1 MVTILYAKH
10 LRGTASLGLFQA
22 HQVGQ
27 GGVLA
32 HDEADSGGSDQLLP
46 VAVPDGRVLELP
58 DSPERGQHVLHG
70 HLEAHERVPGP
81 HVLVQ
86 ASDIL
91 QGEEL
96 RIELRLALGV
106 VVQAYL
112 LHDRNVKGSF

>member
-10 LRGTASLGLFQA
+10 LRGAASLGLFQA

-46 VAVPDGRVLELP
+46 VAVPDGRILELP

-96 RIELRLALGV
+96 RIEVRLALGV
-106 VVQAYL
+106 MVLAYL
-112 LHDRNVKGSF
+112 PHDQNLKGSF

>member
-32 HDEADSGGSDQLLP
+32 HDEADPGGSDQLLP

-58 DSPERGQHVLHG
+58 DSPERGQHVLHR
-70 HLEAHERVPGP
+70 HLQAHERVPGP

-96 RIELRLALGV
+96 RIEVRLALGV
-106 VVQAYL
+106 MVLAYL
-112 LHDRNVKGSF
+112 LHDRNVTVSF